1 MISVIN
7 RYYVYEKVNL
17 TFCNAHKTSF
27 NVVVGKSLGEI
38 WGDDI
43 FYNVLKQNID
53 SCFEG
58 KTIRY
63 EACFNTPSQ
72 GKRYYEVI
80 FRPLSSGEG
89 KITHVL
95 AETFD
100 IDELKK
106 SRKLADQIEE
116 EMRKLETHVPVGL
129 LRCDRAGNIIH
140 VNRAF
145 LRLIDCINE
154 ELILKM
160 NLHSF
165 FPDEELFKIQ
175 FEQLLEN
182 NFKSFGNITL
192 RCPEG
197 RDIPCRVSGYLGT
210 DESGAPVYL
219 DFAFEDTSRE
229 LMLENRLLQAQKLET
244 IGALAGGIAHDFNN
258 ILATISGYSEMLME
272 DLPKGS
278 AASDKVTRIQAALV
292 KARSIINQIL
302 TFSRQIEQEK
312 VPVSVSEILQE
323 TLGFIKSSIPE
334 NITLKTRMVRK
345 DDNIF
350 ADPTQMFRV
359 FLNLMTNAIQAME
372 DNGGILSVK
381 SEIVQGESLRHQLT
395 KDIVADEY
403 VLITIRD
410 TGKGMDSSHMSRIF
424 EPFFTTREV
433 GKGTGLG
440 LSVIHGI
447 ISELEGEIIVS
458 SKKNKGSVFY
468 VYLPVTKEY
477 TISEE
482 IQERKIL
489 FITGNRHESRILS
502 LALRNKGYDVI
513 FISDRKN
520 LAGMLKEESHRP
532 DLIIYMSDSRLIHKD
547 DLAKLYSRYKINIPC
562 ILIIEPEQDISGE
575 KLLNSG
581 FNIQQLLKPVS
592 LKELTGAIQVSL
604 NN

>member
-7 RYYVYEKVNL
+7 RGYIYEKVNL
-17 TFCNAHKTSF
+17 TFCNAHNTSS
-27 NVVVGKSLGEI
+27 NTVVGKSVGEI
-38 WGDDI
+38 WGNDI
-43 FYNVLKQNID
+43 FVNLLKKNLD
-53 SCFEG
+53 SCFDG
-58 KTIRY
+58 KTVRY
-63 EACFNTPSQ
+63 EASFNTTSH
-72 GKRYYEVI
+72 GTRYYEVV
-80 FRPLSSGEG
+80 FRPLTASDG

-106 SRKLADQIEE
+106 SRMLAGQIEE
-116 EMRKLETHVPVGL
+116 ELRKLETHVPVGL
-129 LRCDRAGNIIH
+129 LRCDLSGNIIH
-140 VNRAF
+140 VNKAF
-145 LRLIDCINE
+145 LRMVDCLRE
-154 ELILKM
+154 EHIVKM

-165 FPDEELFKIQ
+165 FPDEELFRIQ

-182 NFKSFGNITL
+182 SFKSFGNITL
-192 RCPEG
+192 RCPKG
-197 RDIPCRVSGYLGT
+197 RDIPCRVSGYLGFDKT
-210 DESGAPVYL
+210 GDPVHV

-244 IGALAGGIAHDFNN
+244 IGSLAGGIAHDFNN
-258 ILATISGYSEMLME
+258 ILATISGYSEMLQE

-278 AASDKVTRIQAALV
+278 AQSEKVSKIQVALV

-312 VPVSVSEILQE
+312 VPVSVSEVLQE
-323 TLGFIKSSIPE
+323 TLGFIKSSIPG
-334 NITLKTRMVRK
+334 NIILRTRMIRK
-345 DDNIF
+345 DDKIF
-350 ADPTQMFRV
+350 ADPTQIFRA

-372 DNGGILSVK
+372 EHGGILTVK
-381 SEIVQGESLRHQLT
+381 TELVQGESLRHQLT

-410 TGKGMDSSHMSRIF
+410 TGKGMDSSHMDRIF

-458 SKKNKGSVFY
+458 SRKNKGSVFY

-477 TISEE
+477 SVSEDTN
-482 IQERKIL
+482 QKKIL

-502 LALRNKGYDVI
+502 LALRTKGYDVI
-513 FISDRKN
+513 YISDRKN
-520 LAGMLKEESHRP
+520 LSGMLKEISHRP

-547 DLAKLYSRYKINIPC
+547 DLAKLFTRYRINIPC
-562 ILIIEPEQDISGE
+562 ILIIEPEQDISEE

-592 LKELTGAIQVSL
+592 LKELTGAIQISL
-604 NN
+604 NT